1 WTNQTTRKRLGQEVV
16 WRTRAEEV
24 GHGGVDDAAAEIR
37 YRRGDHSR
45 HDDGERLTGVRV
57 RGRSGRR
64 RQSETLKRH
73 AKGTRCT
80 GSRDRERH
88 GFRRVG
94 GIASR
99 ETAEV
104 LNL

>member
-1 WTNQTTRKRLGQEVV
+1 WTNQTTRKCLGQKVV
-16 WRTRAEEV
+16 WRTRAEEI
-24 GHGGVDDAAAEIR
+24 GHGGVDDAAAKIR

-57 RGRSGRR
+57 RSRSGGR
-64 RQSETLKRH
+64 RQSETLEWYAER
-73 AKGTRCT
+73 TRRT

-88 GFRRVG
+88 GLRRVC

-99 ETAEV
+99 ET
-104 LNL
+104 